1 MAMSNYVRI
10 ARRWWWFVVI
20 ALILSTAAGY
30 WFSSQR
36 PQLYEAEARLLVGSS
51 ITNPNPSLDDIRTAT
66 QLLET
71 YAMLPTVRPFLE
83 TIINQLTLEE
93 TPSELQRSIDIST
106 TAATQIMVIRVQ
118 DHNAERARVIANT
131 ITDLLLSQ
139 VPISTTEDVPPTN
152 RLTVLEPATTG
163 SPVDQDIEMRTVFIG
178 ASGVLLSVFIIFL
191 FETVDT
197 RLREP
202 EELEQALGVPVLI
215 AMDKQG
221 GAEKSHGVAVIDAPR
236 SPIARSYHLLN
247 AKLAALNDGQP
258 LPSLMI
264 LGVEKGSATET
275 ALNSAAVFGQRGR
288 QTVILELDE
297 IPAVSPVS
305 TEQSPQPVTE
315 LTEDLYE
322 LVPLHRLPNVMHLK
336 VVTPSTDL
344 LPLLTAAGSNN
355 LIKHLEGEG
364 YTVLVTTTWAQSK
377 VASLLTAPHVNGI
390 VVAATARASSRGVL
404 RSINEEFH
412 SVGANVVGSI
422 WLPRSRSDVSIAS
435 LLQPQAAEGRRLA
448 ANRA

>member
-1 MAMSNYVRI
+1 M
-10 ARRWWWFVVI
+10 
-20 ALILSTAAGY
+20 
-30 WFSSQR
+30 
-36 PQLYEAEARLLVGSS
+36 
-51 ITNPNPSLDDIRTAT
+51 
-66 QLLET
+66 
-71 YAMLPTVRPFLE
+71 
-83 TIINQLTLEE
+83 
-93 TPSELQRSIDIST
+93 
-106 TAATQIMVIRVQ
+106 
-118 DHNAERARVIANT
+118 
-131 ITDLLLSQ
+131 
-139 VPISTTEDVPPTN
+139 
-152 RLTVLEPATTG
+152 
-163 SPVDQDIEMRTVFIG
+163 
-178 ASGVLLSVFIIFL
+178 
-191 FETVDT
+191 
-197 RLREP
+197 
-202 EELEQALGVPVLI
+202 
-215 AMDKQG
+215 
-221 GAEKSHGVAVIDAPR
+221 AVIDAPR
-236 SPIARSYHLLN
+236 SPAARSYHLLN
-247 AKLAALNDGQP
+247 AKLAALNEGQP

-315 LTEDLYE
+315 LTENLYE

>member
-10 ARRWWWFVVI
+10 ARRWWWFVAI
-20 ALILSTAAGY
+20 ALILSSAAGY
-30 WFSSQR
+30 WISSQR

-51 ITNPNPSLDDIRTAT
+51 ISNPNPSLDDIRTAT

-93 TPSELQRSIDIST
+93 SPSELQRSIDIST
-106 TAATQIMVIRVQ
+106 TPATQIMVIRVQ
-118 DHNAERARVIANT
+118 DNNAERARVIANT

-139 VPISTTEDVPPTN
+139 VPISTTEDLPPTN

-163 SPVDQDIEMRTVFIG
+163 SPVDQDVEMRTLFIG
-178 ASGVLLSVFIIFL
+178 ASGLLLSVFVIFL
-191 FETVDT
+191 FETLDT

-221 GAEKSHGVAVIDAPR
+221 GAEKVHGVAVIDAPR
-236 SPIARSYHLLN
+236 SPAARSYHLLN

-275 ALNSAAVFGQRGR
+275 ALNSAAVFGQPGR
-288 QTVILELDE
+288 QTVIL
-297 IPAVSPVS
+297 
-305 TEQSPQPVTE
+305 
-315 LTEDLYE
+315 
-322 LVPLHRLPNVMHLK
+322 
-336 VVTPSTDL
+336 
-344 LPLLTAAGSNN
+344 
-355 LIKHLEGEG
+355 
-364 YTVLVTTTWAQSK
+364 
-377 VASLLTAPHVNGI
+377 
-390 VVAATARASSRGVL
+390 
-404 RSINEEFH
+404 
-412 SVGANVVGSI
+412 
-422 WLPRSRSDVSIAS
+422 
-435 LLQPQAAEGRRLA
+435 
-448 ANRA
+448 

>member
-10 ARRWWWFVVI
+10 ARRWWWFVAI

-30 WFSSQR
+30 CFSSQR

-51 ITNPNPSLDDIRTAT
+51 ISNPNPSLDDIRTAT

-93 TPSELQRSIDIST
+93 TPSELQRSIEIST
-106 TAATQIMVIRVQ
+106 TPATQLMVIRVQ

-131 ITDLLLSQ
+131 ITDVLLSQ
-139 VPISTTEDVPPTN
+139 VPISTTEGIPPTN

-163 SPVDQDIEMRTVFIG
+163 SPVDQDIEVRTLFIG
-178 ASGVLLSVFIIFL
+178 ASGVLLSVFVIFL
-191 FETVDT
+191 FETLDT

-221 GAEKSHGVAVIDAPR
+221 GAEKSHGVAVIDTPR
-236 SPIARSYHLLN
+236 SSAARSYHLLN

-275 ALNSAAVFGQRGR
+275 ALNCAAVFGQRGR

-305 TEQSPQPVTE
+305 TEQTQPPVTE
-315 LTEDLYE
+315 LTEDVYE

-390 VVAATARASSRGVL
+390 VVAAIARASSRSVL
-404 RSINEEFH
+404 RSINEDFH
-412 SVGANVVGSI
+412 SVGAHVVGSI

-435 LLQPQAAEGRRLA
+435 LLQPQTAEGRRLA